1 MNKYVYFKQNFYF
14 FEQRAFKH
22 IFAFVSMQ
30 MRACLKE
37 HIWVD
42 YLLRSL
48 HGLPGQR
55 C

>member
-1 MNKYVYFKQNFYF
+1 VNFFSYYF
-14 FEQRAFKH
+14 FEQRASKH
-22 IFAFVSMQ
+22 IVAFVLMQ

-37 HIWVD
+37 HMRVD
-42 YLLRSL
+42 YVFCAL